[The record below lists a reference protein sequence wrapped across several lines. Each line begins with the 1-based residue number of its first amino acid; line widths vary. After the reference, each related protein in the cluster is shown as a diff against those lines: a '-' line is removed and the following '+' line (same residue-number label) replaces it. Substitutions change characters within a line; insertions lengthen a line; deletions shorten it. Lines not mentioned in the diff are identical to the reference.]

1 METEE
6 SDIGEH
12 ERLRAE
18 SIQIV
23 RDLILKGNP
32 DLVPDLVQGETLAEL
47 MASIEP
53 ARAAYGRIAESIRS
67 EREATPALVPAGGT
81 SARIDL
87 DSLTAD
93 GLIKRG
99 LAQLR
104 RGT

>member
-6 SDIGEH
+6 SDIEEH
-12 ERLRAE
+12 EQLRAE

-32 DLVPDLVQGETLAEL
+32 DLVPGETLAEL

-53 ARAAYGRIAESIRS
+53 AREAYGRIAETIRS
-67 EREATPALVPAGGT
+67 EREAAPALVPAGGT

-87 DSLTAD
+87 ESLTAD

-99 LAQLR
+99 LTQLR
-104 RGT
+104 RT